1 MTEALTIIE
10 SPIGPVMPA
19 DEVAKKI
26 GCGRATISNTV
37 HKPENRA
44 LFAPYILTVRVKGK
58 AGYRDKLC
66 ITKEGLDELIAHM
79 RPIDRDGRS
88 ERIGT
93 FRRALQTR
101 NGDVVTLPL
110 SDVLIE
116 YGKRARALAEDW
128 DVDIAVARKVLMAAA
143 VEKYP
148 DLTPCRAL
156 IPANPSPLE
165 LPEKTGSNSSEPELP
180 KADPDYDR
188 YFSLRK
194 LAEFCQCEQKDARKI
209 LVDEGVVA
217 YQNNHLILTKYGERF
232 ARLFTVMPEAPHRTY
247 TEIRIRYSPDAVQ
260 LVRGKLFGIQTHLP
274 QKATTGVS
282 TTHD

>member
-1 MTEALTIIE
+1 MTGDLRIIETEA
-10 SPIGPVMPA
+10 GPVVPVMDIA
-19 DEVAKKI
+19 RQM
-26 GCGRATISNTV
+26 GCSRTTISNIMRR
-37 HKPENRA
+37 HPS
-44 LFAPYILTVRVKGK
+44 LFRTTTSSEWLETPSGK
-58 AGYRDKLC
+58 QKHTC
-66 ITKEGLDELIAHM
+66 IAKSAVEDLISHL
-79 RPIDRDGRS
+79 RPLNHDDLPARID
-88 ERIGT
+88 T
-93 FRRALQTR
+93 FRASQIRKNAI
-101 NGDVVTLPL
+101 LPAL
-110 SDVLIE
+110 SDVLTE

-148 DLTPCRAL
+148 DLTPYRAL

-165 LPEKTGSNSSEPELP
+165 LPEKISSNSSDPELP
-180 KADPDYDR
+180 AADPDYDR

-247 TEIRIRYSPDAVQ
+247 TEIRIRYNPDAVQ

-274 QKATTGVS
+274 QKATTGA
-282 TTHD
+282 